1 MVNKTQVW
9 KEIIHPLATVLG
21 AWGGFP
27 QPPAF
32 FKRLARSEIFR
43 YFLVFALVYQGGG
56 GENIA
61 KSLMVTV
68 GFYLAAKILDLR
80 TLVGDLEEQAHPVQ
94 EPPARVKPVPAAPP
108 AAKAPTP
115 PMPPVHAEGFC
126 GYGW

>member
-1 MVNKTQVW
+1 MVNKQQVW

-27 QPPAF
+27 KPPAIF
-32 FKRLARSEIFR
+32 RRLASSELFR

-61 KSLMVTV
+61 RSVMVTV

-80 TLVGDLEEQAHPVQ
+80 TLVGDLEQQAHYIQ
-94 EPPARVKPVPAAPP
+94 EVPAIVKPAVTAPKESIQVPP
-108 AAKAPTP
+108 AA
-115 PMPPVHAEGFC
+115 AEKFRGR
-126 GYGW
+126 W